1 MPHLLL
7 CADGKEAL
15 APDQTANPIIHR
27 FYSYMAT
34 HAADK
39 DFPLPAPHEDVL
51 INETFDPR
59 PAVVQ
64 KAQSV
69 LQTLPEHLHVK
80 SRVCLWQAHVI
91 ALFSKNAG

>member
-1 MPHLLL
+1 
-7 CADGKEAL
+7 
-15 APDQTANPIIHR
+15 
-27 FYSYMAT
+27 MAS

-39 DFPLPAPHEDVL
+39 DSPLPAPHEDVL

-80 SRVCLWQAHVI
+80 SKVCRWRAHVI
-91 ALFSKNAG
+91 APFVKTLADSTEKIVGTCHLA